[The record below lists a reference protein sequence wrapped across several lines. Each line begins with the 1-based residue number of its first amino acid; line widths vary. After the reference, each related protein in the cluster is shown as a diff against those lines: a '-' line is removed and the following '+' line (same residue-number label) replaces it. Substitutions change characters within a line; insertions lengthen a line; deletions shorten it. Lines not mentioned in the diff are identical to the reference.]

1 MKGCLPVP
9 WGEWLKKHQDDLKDS
24 LNKLEKEIGER
35 QRAGIFKKQ
44 RLQTVAP
51 LNLVVQKLEEAAD
64 NMSIDHG
71 IEIRKSIVALRKS
84 AKELNVS
91 KGTLITKELF
101 DKHLEAVLAPRL
113 LELPDDIKP
122 LAKEARLSHMSKA
135 FLDETGLDS
144 LFTYNKAEAEQK
156 VIDIDTKKKEEEGS
170 KFNEWLDKKKLKKE
184 QETEKDRVKKELLEK
199 EAKEKK
205 RRADIAYKKW
215 VNLRRY
221 IIIIDIFTIII
232 IIIINRN
239 NKYVSKVDKKAH
251 EIPQPNKVVHK
262 IRWNKDVDILADM

>member
-1 MKGCLPVP
+1 MKGCSPIP
-9 WGEWLKKHQDDLKDS
+9 WGEWLKKHQDDLKGS
-24 LNKLEKEIGER
+24 LVKLEKEIGER

-51 LNLVVQKLEEAAD
+51 LNLVEQKLKEAAD

-71 IEIRKSIVALRKS
+71 IELRKSIVALRKS
-84 AKELNVS
+84 AKELGIS

-113 LELPDDIKP
+113 AELPEDIKP
-122 LAKEARLSHMSKA
+122 LAKEARLSHISKA

-156 VIDIDTKKKEEEGS
+156 VIAIDTQKKEEEGS
-170 KFNEWLDKKKLKKE
+170 KFNEWLDKKKMLKEQELEKEKTKKE
-184 QETEKDRVKKELLEK
+184 QLEK

-221 IIIIDIFTIII
+221 YY
-232 IIIINRN
+232 N
-239 NKYVSKVDKKAH
+239 
-251 EIPQPNKVVHK
+251 
-262 IRWNKDVDILADM
+262 